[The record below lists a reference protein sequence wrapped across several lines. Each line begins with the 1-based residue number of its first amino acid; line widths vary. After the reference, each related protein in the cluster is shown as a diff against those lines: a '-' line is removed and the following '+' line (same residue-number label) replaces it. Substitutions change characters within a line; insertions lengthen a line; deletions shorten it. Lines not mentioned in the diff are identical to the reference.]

1 MESIN
6 NTNTLPEKGHIMTLR
21 GYYKNLPEPT
31 YPKREF
37 IQEIAIRCNVTL
49 ATANNWVKYGIK
61 PSNPEHVRILSE
73 ITGIAPENL
82 WME

>member
-1 MESIN
+1 MEN
-6 NTNTLPEKGHIMTLR
+6 NQKTNGLGRKADKITLK